1 VANKFI
7 LIDQS
12 IASIAGHHYEY
23 AVHVLEAA
31 QRAGF
36 EPYLATNRRF
46 PKEQHPPQWR
56 TLPVYAA
63 GFWDSEGVA
72 ESSLV
77 KWMQQRYRALR
88 FRYRMTYHFSLF
100 GLLWAVRHRFSE
112 FLLKQPLDR
121 SHLASLATLLPA
133 AVLLKVGRLLL
144 LLLLL
149 PVMLVIFLWRSIG
162 RLMLAGGFPQA
173 YLHEIYSEIADTLRF
188 PRELMSRRIGYM
200 KWWKQ
205 YRSLR
210 SFQKD
215 TERLLDELRPGSG
228 DIVFIPTLSAIDMMG
243 LSEALKPR
251 APGPSWHLLFRRDIY
266 PGRAAEYDQHEWRVQ
281 GLRQSMSVA
290 REKMKAHEVRFYTD
304 TDELT
309 RQYNRLGVGE
319 FRTVPIPHTHAAVP
333 KPAVLPLRVIYV
345 GDARREKGYHLI
357 PRLMED
363 LWADCVATGKL
374 TFHLQSNFNIPN
386 GEPEAVLARQQLEQF
401 AARQQGAVELFLKPL
416 TSAQYKD
423 FVLSGDLNLLFY
435 DASNYFAR
443 SSGILV
449 ESLSAGMPVIVPA
462 GSWLARQFQPAVSAY
477 HREVIQG
484 AARRMSFSLAELD
497 WELDDEPVRLA
508 DGELSGVDRAR
519 PSAVIPVPTRTTH
532 LAIEMELLGDEAV
545 LYVEQSDAAG
555 YRIGRRMRRLHEAG
569 KKGKATDLIAVNSR
583 AKRVTLALGGG
594 TLRKMHVHFLA
605 LEEAPPLSAVGVVY
619 HETSEIATLVRDL
632 VHHHAHYL
640 QTARVFARA
649 WQSYHNADRLIG
661 EIAG

>member
-31 QRAGF
+31 RRAGF

-46 PKEQHPPQWR
+46 PKEQHPPEWR
-56 TLPVYAA
+56 TLPLYQA

-77 KWMQQRYRALR
+77 KWLQGIWRAVRFQYRLS
-88 FRYRMTYHFSLF
+88 YHFSLF

-121 SHLASLATLLPA
+121 THLASLITLLPA
-133 AVLLKVGRLLL
+133 AVLLKAARLVL

-149 PVMLVIFLWRSIG
+149 PAMLAVFLWRGAG
-162 RLMLAGGFPQA
+162 RLLLAGGFPQV
-173 YLHEIYSEIADTLRF
+173 YWKEVYWEIADTLRL
-188 PRELMSRRIGYM
+188 PRELVARRIGYM

-215 TERLLDELRPGSG
+215 TLRLLDELRPGKG
-228 DIVFIPTLSAIDMMG
+228 DIVFIPTLSAVDMMG
-243 LSEALKPR
+243 LSEALKDR
-251 APGPSWHLLFRRDIY
+251 EPGPSWHLLFRRDIY
-266 PGRAAEYDQHEWRVQ
+266 PGRESDYDQQEWRVQ
-281 GLRQSMSVA
+281 GLRQSMAVS
-290 REKMKAHEVRFYTD
+290 REKMQRHEVRFYTD
-304 TDELT
+304 TEELT

-333 KPAVLPLRVIYV
+333 KPAQSALRVIYV
-345 GDARREKGYHLI
+345 GDARREKGYHFI
-357 PRLMED
+357 PRLIED
-363 LWADCVATGKL
+363 LWADYVATGRL

-386 GEPEAVLARQQLEQF
+386 GEPEAVIARQQLEHF
-401 AARQQGAVELFLKPL
+401 AAKKPGSVELFTKPL

-423 FVLSGDLNLLFY
+423 FVLSGDLNLLLY
-435 DASNYFAR
+435 DANNYYAR

-449 ESLSAGMPVIVPA
+449 ESLSAGIPVVAPA
-462 GSWLARQFQPAVSAY
+462 GSWLARQFQPAVNAY
-477 HREVIQG
+477 HG
-484 AARRMSFSLAELD
+484 AVSERASRRMSLTMEELH
-497 WELDDEPVRLA
+497 WELDDAVVRPV

-519 PSAVIPVPTRTTH
+519 PTAPIAVPPRTTH
-532 LAIEMELLGDEAV
+532 LLLELELAAQEAV

-555 YRIGRRMRRLHEAG
+555 YRIGRRMRRLLEAG
-569 KKGKATDLIAVNSR
+569 KKGRATDLLAVHER
-583 AKRVTLALGGG
+583 ARKITLALGGG
-594 TLRKMHVHFLA
+594 TLRKLDAQLLVMD
-605 LEEAPPLSAVGVVY
+605 EETPLSAVGVVY
-619 HETSEIATLVRDL
+619 HDHAEIAGLVRDL
-632 VHHHAHYL
+632 VRHHTHYAH
-640 QTARVFARA
+640 TARAFARS
-649 WQSYHNADRLIG
+649 WQAYHNSDRLIG

>member
-12 IASIAGHHYEY
+12 ISNIAGHHYEY

-56 TLPVYAA
+56 TLPAYEA

-77 KWMQQRYRALR
+77 KWFQQRYRALR
-88 FRYRMTYHFSLF
+88 FRYGLSYHFSLF

-121 SHLASLATLLPA
+121 THLASLATLLPA
-133 AVLLKVGRLLL
+133 ALLLKLARLVL

-149 PVMLVIFLWRSIG
+149 PVMLLIFLWRATG
-162 RLMLAGGFPQA
+162 RLMLAGGFPQL
-173 YLHEIYSEIADTLRF
+173 YLKELYWEIADTLRF
-188 PRELMSRRIGYM
+188 PRELMARRIGYM

-215 TERLLDELRPGSG
+215 TERLLDQLRPAAG

-243 LSEALKPR
+243 LSEALKNR
-251 APGPSWHLLFRRDIY
+251 TPGPSWHLLFRRDIY
-266 PGRAAEYDQHEWRVQ
+266 PGRESEYDQHEWRVQ
-281 GLRQSMSVA
+281 GLRQSMAVS
-290 REKMKAHEVRFYTD
+290 REKMQAHDVRCYTD

-309 RQYNRLGVGE
+309 AQYNRLGVGQ

-333 KPAVLPLRVIYV
+333 KPATLPLRVIYV
-345 GDARREKGYHLI
+345 GDARREKGYHFI

-363 LWADCVATGKL
+363 LWADYIAPGKL

-386 GEPEAVLARQQLEQF
+386 GEPEAVIARQQLEYF
-401 AARQQGAVELFLKPL
+401 AAKKPGAVELFTKPL

-435 DASNYFAR
+435 DANNYYAR

-462 GSWLARQFQPAVSAY
+462 GSWLARQFQPAVMAY
-477 HREVIQG
+477 HGTVLDR
-484 AARRMSFSLAELD
+484 ASRHMSLTMDELA
-497 WELDDEPVRLA
+497 WELDDVRVELV
-508 DGELSGVDRAR
+508 DGELTGVDRAR
-519 PSAVIPVPTRTTH
+519 PTALIPVPSRTTH
-532 LAIEMELLGDEAV
+532 LLLDMELPAKEAV
-545 LYVEQSDAAG
+545 LYIEQSDAAG
-555 YRIGRRMRRLHEAG
+555 YRIGRRMRRVLEAG
-569 KKGKATDLIAVNSR
+569 KKDKATDLIAIHER
-583 AKRVTLALGGG
+583 ARKITLALGGG
-594 TLRKMHVHFLA
+594 TLRRLEAHLVACPEA
-605 LEEAPPLSAVGVVY
+605 LPLSAVGVVY
-619 HETSEIATLVRDL
+619 HDTAEIAPLVRDL
-632 VHHHAHYL
+632 VNHHGHYL
-640 QTARVFARA
+640 HTARAFART
-649 WQSYHNADRLIG
+649 WQTYHNSDRLVG

>member
-1 VANKFI
+1 MANKFI

-12 IASIAGHHYEY
+12 ISSIAGHHYEY

-77 KWMQQRYRALR
+77 KWLQGRYRALR
-88 FRYRMTYHFSLF
+88 FRYRLTYHYSLF

-121 SHLASLATLLPA
+121 THLASLATLLPA
-133 AVLLKVGRLLL
+133 AVLLKLGRLLL

-149 PVMLVIFLWRSIG
+149 PVMLVVFLWRSIG

-173 YLHEIYSEIADTLRF
+173 YLREVYSEISDTLRF
-188 PRELMSRRIGYM
+188 PRELMARRIGYM

-205 YRSLR
+205 YQSLR

-215 TERLLDELRPGSG
+215 TERLLEELRPGAG

-243 LSEALKPR
+243 LSEALKTRP
-251 APGPSWHLLFRRDIY
+251 PGPSWHLLFRRDIY
-266 PGRAAEYDQHEWRVQ
+266 PGRESEYDQHEWRVQ
-281 GLRQSMSVA
+281 GLRQSMAVS

-304 TDELT
+304 TEELT
-309 RQYNRLGVGE
+309 AQYNRLGVGE

-333 KPAVLPLRVIYV
+333 KPVTLPLRVIYV
-345 GDARREKGYHLI
+345 GDARREKGYHFI

-363 LWADCVATGKL
+363 LWADYIANGKL
-374 TFHLQSNFNIPN
+374 SFHLQSNFNIPN
-386 GEPEAVLARQQLEQF
+386 GEPEAVIARQQLEQF
-401 AARQQGAVELFLKPL
+401 AARQPGAVELFLKPL

-435 DASNYFAR
+435 DAGNYYAR

-462 GSWLARQFQPAVSAY
+462 GSWLARQFQPAVNAY
-477 HREVIQG
+477 HDEVLER
-484 AARRMSFSLAELD
+484 APRRMTMEMEELE
-497 WELDDEPVRLA
+497 WELDDVPVKMV
-508 DGELSGVDRAR
+508 DGELTGVDRAK
-519 PSAVIPVPTRTTH
+519 PTTVIPVPPRTTH
-532 LAIEMELLGDEAV
+532 LLLEMELPEQEAV

-555 YRIGRRMRRLHEAG
+555 YRIGRRMRRLLEPG
-569 KKGKATDLIAVNSR
+569 KKDRATDLIAVSSR
-583 AKRVTLALGGG
+583 AKKITLALGGG
-594 TLRKMHVHFLA
+594 TVRKLA
-605 LEEAPPLSAVGVVY
+605 LHCMAMEEALPLSAVGVVY
-619 HETSEIATLVRDL
+619 HDTGEIAGLVRDL
-632 VHHHAHYL
+632 VDHHGHYL
-640 QTARVFARA
+640 ATARAFARA
-649 WQSYHNADRLIG
+649 WQTYHNSDRLIG